1 VKKALL
7 IIGIVAGA
15 LLLLCCG
22 GGVALYFLAD
32 TTTYAKP
39 ADACASVTGA
49 QGISAFGA
57 VKDKQNKDNTAY
69 GRTYGG
75 CIVNFDTAGTL
86 TAAIDVPSSE
96 SDVRTHY
103 DAVKKFADAST
114 AAGAT
119 VAGVDGIGTK
129 AFAMYNTTAG
139 GAFMYEL
146 DFYDGNLFISLNLTA
161 PAGTTLTPDK
171 VRADLV
177 VIGKSLM
184 SSLESSSSG
193 SDWDD

>member
-1 VKKALL
+1 MKKVFL
-7 IIGIVAGA
+7 ILGIIAGA

-39 ADACASVTGA
+39 ADACATVTAA
-49 QGISAFGA
+49 QGTSAFGA
-57 VKDKQNKDNTAY
+57 LKDKQNKDTNAF

-75 CIVNFDTAGTL
+75 CVLTYETTGTL
-86 TAAIDVPSSE
+86 TVAIDVPSSA

-103 DAVKKFADAST
+103 DAVKKLAEAST

-119 VAGVDGIGTK
+119 VTDVDGIGTK
-129 AFAMYNTTAG
+129 AFAMYTTAG
-139 GAFMYEL
+139 GALMYEL
-146 DFYDGNLFISLNLTA
+146 DFYDGNLYLSLNLTA

-171 VRADLV
+171 VRADLI
-177 VIGKSLM
+177 VIGKSM
-184 SSLESSSSG
+184 MTSLESSSSG
-193 SDWDD
+193 GDGDD

>member
-1 VKKALL
+1 MKKAFL
-7 IIGIVAGA
+7 IIGIIAGA

-49 QGISAFGA
+49 QGMSAFGT
-57 VKDKQNKDNTAY
+57 VKDKQNKDTTAF

-75 CIVNFDTAGTL
+75 CVVTFDTAGTL
-86 TAAIDVPSSE
+86 TVAIDVPSSG
-96 SDVRTHY
+96 SDVRAHY
-103 DAVKKFADAST
+103 DAVKKLADAST

-129 AFAMYNTTAG
+129 AFAMHNTTAG

-146 DFYDGNLFISLNLTA
+146 DFYDGNLYVSLNLTA
-161 PAGTTLTPDK
+161 PAGTTFTPDK
-171 VRADLV
+171 VRADFL

-193 SDWDD
+193 GGRDD

>member
-1 VKKALL
+1 VKKVFL
-7 IIGIVAGA
+7 ILGIIAGA

-39 ADACASVTGA
+39 ADACATVTGA
-49 QGISAFGA
+49 QGVSTFGA
-57 VKDKQNKDNTAY
+57 VKNQQPKDTTAF
-69 GRTYGG
+69 GRTYPG
-75 CIVNFDTAGTL
+75 CVVTFEAAGTL
-86 TAAIDVPSSE
+86 TVMIDVPSSE

-103 DAVKKFADAST
+103 DAVKKLALGAT
-114 AAGAT
+114 GAGAT
-119 VAGVDGIGTK
+119 VVDVDGIGVK
-129 AFAMYNTTAG
+129 AFAMYTTAG
-139 GAFMYEL
+139 GALMYEL
-146 DFYDGNLFISLNLTA
+146 DFYDGNLYLSLNLTA

-171 VRADLV
+171 VRADFIT
-177 VIGKSLM
+177 IGKSLM